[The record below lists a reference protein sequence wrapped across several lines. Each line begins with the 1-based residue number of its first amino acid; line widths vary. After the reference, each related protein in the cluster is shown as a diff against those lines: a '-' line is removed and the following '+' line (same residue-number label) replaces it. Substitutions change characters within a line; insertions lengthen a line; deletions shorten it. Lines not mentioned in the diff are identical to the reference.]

1 MKISAILLI
10 FIFFGSG
17 IGFNAFDSSPE
28 KLHELLTKMK
38 IWESAVANHFK
49 DRIDNIDMDPMW
61 ARLMK
66 VCIYLGS
73 RCRKRVDICHHKMDV
88 LTKMLIFIFL
98 VA

>member
-1 MKISAILLI
+1 MKTSTILLI
-10 FIFFGSG
+10 FVFIGSG
-17 IGFNAFDSSPE
+17 IGFNNVDSSPE
-28 KLHELLTKMK
+28 KIHKLLIKMK
-38 IWESAVANHFK
+38 IWESALANHFK
-49 DRIDNIDMDPMW
+49 DRIDNNDMDPMW

-88 LTKMLIFIFL
+88 LTKMLIFFFL

>member
-17 IGFNAFDSSPE
+17 TGFNTFESSPE

-38 IWESAVANHFK
+38 IWERALANHFK
-49 DRIDNIDMDPMW
+49 DRIDNADPGSLVIDPTW

-66 VCIYLGS
+66 VS
-73 RCRKRVDICHHKMDV
+73 
-88 LTKMLIFIFL
+88 T
-98 VA
+98 